1 MSEEFLERL
10 SRFKPDAGG
19 LDRDAL
25 LFATGRAS
33 ARPNRGWVAL
43 AALLANTQML
53 SVALLWPRPIPPAGR
68 STIAADV
75 APVLSTLATLEPQTS
90 EAWANAGLWSARNS
104 RRALEAE
111 DRPTG
116 DVTFIDSGPPLRASG
131 PVPPSLLN

>member
-25 LFATGRAS
+25 LFAAGRAS

-43 AALLANTQML
+43 AALLANTQIL
-53 SVALLWPRPIPPAGR
+53 SLVLFWPRIAPQEGGLTVAVAVPPVPLP
-68 STIAADV
+68 S
-75 APVLSTLATLEPQTS
+75 APLEPPTS
-90 EAWANAGLWSARNS
+90 EAWASARLWSARH
-104 RRALEAE
+104 RRLAPEAE

-116 DVTFIDSGPPLRASG
+116 DVTFIESGPPLRASG
-131 PVPPSLLN
+131 PLPPSLLN